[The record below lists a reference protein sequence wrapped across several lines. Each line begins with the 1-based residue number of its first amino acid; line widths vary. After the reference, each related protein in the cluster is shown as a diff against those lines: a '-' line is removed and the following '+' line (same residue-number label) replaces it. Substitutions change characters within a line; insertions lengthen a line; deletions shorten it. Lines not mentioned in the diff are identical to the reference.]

1 MEGVHMLLFEAAM
14 LALGAIMCYF
24 RWLGCP
30 YRQLSAAYY
39 LYPRAAFYAAA
50 SAAVS
55 AGMCREVEGE
65 ATSPVT
71 ITDCWAMVQI
81 PGSLHFGIG
90 SVRDSL
96 GSWCKFHVKE
106 SVIGGQTGVP
116 SLLPWVG
123 EREFP
128 FEIK

>member
-1 MEGVHMLLFEAAM
+1 MEGIAMLLFETAM

-24 RWLGCP
+24 RWLGVP
-30 YRQLSAAYY
+30 YRQLSGAYY
-39 LYPRAAFYAAA
+39 LYPRAVYYATA

-55 AGMCREVEGE
+55 AGVCREVEGE
-65 ATSPVT
+65 ATAPIT

-90 SVRDSL
+90 SVKDSM
-96 GSWCKFHVKE
+96 GAWCRIHMESLFKGPSVAPWE
-106 SVIGGQTGVP
+106 SVEGVK
-116 SLLPWVG
+116 
-123 EREFP
+123 